1 MDLSPGLPPLALIA
15 GPTASGKSE
24 LAVRLAQRMAKHGRR
39 AIVVNADSAQVYA
52 DLKVLSA
59 RPTIAEMEGVEHR
72 LYGAWDGG
80 TPCSAA
86 DWASKA
92 RAEIEAIHAADALPI
107 LCGGTGL
114 YLRVL
119 LDGIAPVPQV
129 DPIVRVNVRAF
140 NTLDLRSHLE
150 REDPQAAML
159 IGPRDMVRMQRA
171 LEVVRS
177 TGKSLSAWQR
187 EKRGGIGHTVQL
199 YPCLLLPDRQWLY
212 DRCNRRFA
220 WMLDNGAIEEVRAL
234 QSRGLANDLPVMRAI
249 GVPEITSYLASAK
262 PDMATLLQSGQ
273 QATRNYA
280 KRQYTWFRNQPPANW
295 PRVATQD
302 EALAEFEQLGLL
314 STLMPLAGEN
324 AKTTTARQKGPAA

>member
-1 MDLSPGLPPLALIA
+1 MSMDLSLGLPPLALIA

-24 LAVRLAQRMAKHGRR
+24 LAVRLAQRLAKHGRR

-86 DWASKA
+86 DWASAAK
-92 RAEIEAIHAADALPI
+92 AEIEAIHATGALPI

-119 LDGIAPVPQV
+119 LDGIAPVPSV
-129 DPIVRVNVRAF
+129 DPIVRADVRAMK
-140 NTLDLRSHLE
+140 TLNLRSDLE
-150 REDPQAAML
+150 REDPKAAMR
-159 IGPRDMVRMQRA
+159 IGPRDVARMQRA

-177 TGKSLSAWQR
+177 TGKSLFAWQR
-187 EKRGGIGHTVQL
+187 EKCGGIGHTVQL

-212 DRCNRRFA
+212 DRCDQRFA

-234 QSRGLANDLPVMRAI
+234 QSRGLAGDLPVMRAI
-249 GVPEITSYLASAK
+249 GVPEISSFLASAK
-262 PDMATLLQSGQ
+262 PDMAALVQSGQ

-280 KRQYTWFRNQPPANW
+280 KRQYTWFRNQPPAHW
-295 PRVATQD
+295 PRVATQE
-302 EALAEFEQLGLL
+302 EALAAFEQLKL
-314 STLMPLAGEN
+314 SSALQPLAVEK
-324 AKTTTARQKGPAA
+324 AK